1 MARAKVPK
9 LLRWNVLTQ
18 RGDPRLM
25 NETNDSPNVG
35 MTPLLAAAALQ
46 DHLMTVAHDLERLQ
60 RLLDDAGEA
69 LSLHFY
75 SASELVSTLLRRDE
89 GLADA
94 SKASLGSVVEDIAGA
109 ITALQFQD
117 MATQLIAHTSQRLRN
132 CADQLARDTF
142 GDDED
147 GEAMVEIAP
156 LRPNPVTQ
164 DEMDAGSVELF

>member
-1 MARAKVPK
+1 M
-9 LLRWNVLTQ
+9 Q
-18 RGDPRLM
+18 M
-25 NETNDSPNVG
+25 NESSDPFDPG
-35 MTPLLAAAALQ
+35 MTPLLAAAELQ
-46 DHLMTVAHDLERLQ
+46 DHLMTVTHDLERLQ

-75 SASELVSTLLRRDE
+75 SASNHVH
-89 GLADA
+89 GLMQSSGEQAA
-94 SKASLGSVVEDIAGA
+94 ANPILKKVIEDIAGA

-147 GEAMVEIAP
+147 GESVVELAP

-164 DEMDAGSVELF
+164 DEMDAGSIELF

>member
-1 MARAKVPK
+1 M
-9 LLRWNVLTQ
+9 
-18 RGDPRLM
+18 LM
-25 NETNDSPNVG
+25 NETPDPPEQG
-35 MTPLLAAAALQ
+35 MTPLLAAAELQ
-46 DHLMTVAHDLERLQ
+46 DHLMTVTHDLERLQ

-69 LSLHFY
+69 LSTHFY
-75 SASELVSTLLRRDE
+75 SASGHVQGLLNGGEAPGD
-89 GLADA
+89 GHAPVLQ
-94 SKASLGSVVEDIAGA
+94 KVMLDIAGA

-147 GEAMVEIAP
+147 GATVVEIAP

>member
-1 MARAKVPK
+1 M
-9 LLRWNVLTQ
+9 LTNEPS
-18 RGDPRLM
+18 DPS
-25 NETNDSPNVG
+25 EEHG
-35 MTPLLAAAALQ
+35 MIPLLVAAELQ
-46 DHLMTVAHDLERLQ
+46 DHLMTVNNDLERLQ

-69 LSLHFY
+69 LSAHFY
-75 SASELVSTLLRRDE
+75 AASTQIQSQLRKAAEQGSDSTALYGVMDN
-89 GLADA
+89 
-94 SKASLGSVVEDIAGA
+94 IAGA

-147 GEAMVEIAP
+147 GEAIVEIAP

-164 DEMDAGSVELF
+164 DEMDAGSIELF

>member
-1 MARAKVPK
+1 M
-9 LLRWNVLTQ
+9 Q
-18 RGDPRLM
+18 M
-25 NETNDSPNVG
+25 NETQDATEVG
-35 MTPLLAAAALQ
+35 MTPLLAAAELQ
-46 DHLMTVAHDLERLQ
+46 DHLMTVTHDLERLQ

-75 SASELVSTLLRRDE
+75 SASNHVTALLQRDE
-89 GLADA
+89 ALSESSRAA
-94 SKASLGSVVEDIAGA
+94 LGHVTGDIAGA

>member
-1 MARAKVPK
+1 
-9 LLRWNVLTQ
+9 
-18 RGDPRLM
+18 M
-25 NETNDSPNVG
+25 NETSDPPEQG
-35 MTPLLAAAALQ
+35 MVPLLAAAELQ
-46 DHLMTVAHDLERLQ
+46 DHLMTVTHDLERLQ

-69 LSLHFY
+69 LSTHFY
-75 SASELVSTLLRRDE
+75 SASNHVSGLLRRSDGPAE
-89 GLADA
+89 A
-94 SKASLGSVVEDIAGA
+94 SGPVLTKVMEDIASA

-147 GEAMVEIAP
+147 GEAVVEIAP

-164 DEMDAGSVELF
+164 DEMDAGSIELF

>member
-1 MARAKVPK
+1 MSEAIPTPAEEEAP
-9 LLRWNVLTQ
+9 
-18 RGDPRLM
+18 
-25 NETNDSPNVG
+25 G
-35 MTPLLAAAALQ
+35 MFPLLAAAELQ
-46 DHLMTVAHDLERLQ
+46 DHLMTVTNDLERLQ

-69 LSLHFY
+69 LSAHFY
-75 SASELVSTLLRRDE
+75 SASTQIQGLLRQSAEAGQD
-89 GLADA
+89 
-94 SKASLGSVVEDIAGA
+94 GSALHHVMEDIAGA

-147 GEAMVEIAP
+147 GAAVVEIAP

-164 DEMDAGSVELF
+164 DEMDAGSIELF

>member
-1 MARAKVPK
+1 MP
-9 LLRWNVLTQ
+9 
-18 RGDPRLM
+18 M
-25 NETNDSPNVG
+25 NESSDPFDPG
-35 MTPLLAAAALQ
+35 MTPLLAAAELQ
-46 DHLMTVAHDLERLQ
+46 DHLMTVTHDLERLQ

-69 LSLHFY
+69 LSMHFY
-75 SASELVSTLLRRDE
+75 SASSHVH
-89 GLADA
+89 GLIQQSGEQTDSAHHPVL
-94 SKASLGSVVEDIAGA
+94 KKVIEDIAGA

-147 GEAMVEIAP
+147 GESVVELAP

-164 DEMDAGSVELF
+164 DEMDAGSIELF

>member
-1 MARAKVPK
+1 M
-9 LLRWNVLTQ
+9 
-18 RGDPRLM
+18 LM
-25 NETNDSPNVG
+25 NETPEPPDEPG
-35 MTPLLAAAALQ
+35 MVPLLAAAELQ
-46 DHLMTVAHDLERLQ
+46 DHLMTVTNDLERLQ

-69 LSLHFY
+69 LSMHFF
-75 SASELVSTLLRRDE
+75 SASSLVNGLMRNTEQLAEGQSETLTKV
-89 GLADA
+89 LA
-94 SKASLGSVVEDIAGA
+94 DIAGA

-147 GEAMVEIAP
+147 GSVVVEIAP

-164 DEMDAGSVELF
+164 DEMDAGSIELF

>member
-1 MARAKVPK
+1 
-9 LLRWNVLTQ
+9 
-18 RGDPRLM
+18 M
-25 NETNDSPNVG
+25 NETTSPAEPG
-35 MTPLLAAAALQ
+35 MLPLLAAAELQ
-46 DHLMTVAHDLERLQ
+46 DHLMTVTNDLERLQ

-69 LSLHFY
+69 LSGHFFA
-75 SASELVSTLLRRDE
+75 ASSQVQHLLRLSAE
-89 GLADA
+89 H
-94 SKASLGSVVEDIAGA
+94 GSDDGAALHQIMEHIAGA

-132 CADQLARDTF
+132 CQDQLARDTF

-147 GEAMVEIAP
+147 GTTVVEIAP

>member
-1 MARAKVPK
+1 
-9 LLRWNVLTQ
+9 
-18 RGDPRLM
+18 
-25 NETNDSPNVG
+25 
-35 MTPLLAAAALQ
+35 
-46 DHLMTVAHDLERLQ
+46 MTVTNDLERLQ

-69 LSLHFY
+69 LSEHFY
-75 SASELVSTLLRRDE
+75 SASNHVSALKRRADEASSADSATLQKVME
-89 GLADA
+89 H
-94 SKASLGSVVEDIAGA
+94 IAGA

-147 GEAMVEIAP
+147 GTVVVEIAP

-164 DEMDAGSVELF
+164 DEMDAGSIELF

>member
-1 MARAKVPK
+1 
-9 LLRWNVLTQ
+9 
-18 RGDPRLM
+18 M
-25 NETNDSPNVG
+25 NENSTPDEEPG
-35 MTPLLAAAALQ
+35 MLPLLAAAELQ
-46 DHLMTVAHDLERLQ
+46 DHLMTVTNDLERLQ

-69 LSLHFY
+69 LSGHFY
-75 SASELVSTLLRRDE
+75 SASSQVQNLLRQAAQTP
-89 GLADA
+89 GADSGA
-94 SKASLGSVVEDIAGA
+94 LHHVMEDIAGA

-147 GEAMVEIAP
+147 GEAVVEIAP

-164 DEMDAGSVELF
+164 DEMDAGSIELF